1 MVIVKK
7 KVAEEVIFMERTE
20 EFVEKIKEQQKKEA
34 ANKRRQGN
42 GHPEKRLPNKQH

>member
-1 MVIVKK
+1 
-7 KVAEEVIFMERTE
+7 MERSE

-34 ANKRRQGN
+34 DNKRRQGN